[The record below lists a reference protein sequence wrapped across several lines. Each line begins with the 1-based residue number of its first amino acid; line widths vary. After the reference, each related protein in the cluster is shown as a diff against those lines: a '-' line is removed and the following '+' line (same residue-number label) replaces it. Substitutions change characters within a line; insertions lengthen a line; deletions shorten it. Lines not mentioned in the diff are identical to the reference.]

1 MKPSYPVQWGG
12 KRKVLPNYHL
22 RRDFHGLEG
31 KLMTEFR
38 FEIIKAEPL
47 KGQKLAGSKDY
58 LTHVTVIRDGKTIMD
73 ENIRVRKNP
82 AGIFPEQDVI
92 RKKITAP
99 SLQKELNEKLKAY
112 IKKQK

>member
-1 MKPSYPVQWGG
+1 
-12 KRKVLPNYHL
+12 
-22 RRDFHGLEG
+22 
-31 KLMTEFR
+31 MTEYR
-38 FEIIKAEPL
+38 FEVIKTEPL

-58 LTHVTVIRDGKTIMD
+58 LTHVVVVRDGKTIMD

-82 AGIFPEQDVI
+82 AGVFPEQDII
-92 RKKITAP
+92 RKKLSVP

>member
-1 MKPSYPVQWGG
+1 
-12 KRKVLPNYHL
+12 
-22 RRDFHGLEG
+22 
-31 KLMTEFR
+31 MTEYR
-38 FEIIKAEPL
+38 FEIIKSEPL
-47 KGQKLAGSKDY
+47 KGQKLTGSKDY
-58 LTHVTVIRDGKTIMD
+58 VTHVVVIRDGKTIMD

-99 SLQKELNEKLKAY
+99 SLQKELNEKLKTY